1 MGGVSGYLFMLTSIL
16 RVFVKKLV
24 KESFYRKKKIYIN
37 VLIVF
42 FVFYKSDVKIFL
54 KYIVNECPKDI
65 H

>member
-24 KESFYRKKKIYIN
+24 KESFYRKKNIYIN

-54 KYIVNECPKDI
+54 K
-65 H
+65 